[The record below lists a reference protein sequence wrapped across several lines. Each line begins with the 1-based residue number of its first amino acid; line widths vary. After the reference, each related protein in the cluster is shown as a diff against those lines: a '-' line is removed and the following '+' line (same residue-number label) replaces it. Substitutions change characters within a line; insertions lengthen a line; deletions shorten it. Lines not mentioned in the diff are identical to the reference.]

1 MTLTSKS
8 RHRLCSTISWAHL
21 QWCTTPSTIN
31 ILIDVES
38 WSIFWWMVS
47 TWLSD
52 VQSSK
57 KINKS
62 SRNLK
67 IKKWQTTLANI
78 KHVCYSIASIQYSG
92 KFLRWICKWIPKSL
106 NILKTRELFLK
117 SDITSLNRTSKNWT
131 SSDRVEQLQLEENSM
146 QGSWTMKRCQNT
158 QFKMKKS
165 WTSVIISFLD
175 LLECPCC
182 SWSPKIT
189 ASTVTSA
196 SLMNSNR
203 RWEAWD
209 FESPWTTTTLRDRCI
224 RLRIRS
230 QIKYS
235 QMICKPTRRRLW
247 LTKRLI
253 WIVLS
258 G

>member
-52 VQSSK
+52 VQSLK

-67 IKKWQTTLANI
+67 IKKLQATLANI
-78 KHVCYSIASIQYSG
+78 KHVCYSIASIQYLE
-92 KFLRWICKWIPKSL
+92 KFLKWICKWIPKSL

-131 SSDRVEQLQLEENSM
+131 NLDRVELLQQQENST
-146 QGSWTMKRCQNT
+146 QGSWMMRRCQNI

-165 WTSVIISFLD
+165 WTSVITSFLD

-182 SWSPKIT
+182 SWSPRT
-189 ASTVTSA
+189 MASTVTSA

-203 RWEAWD
+203 RWEVWD
-209 FESPWTTTTLRDRCI
+209 CESPWTTTTLRDHYIQLLI
-224 RLRIRS
+224 RF
-230 QIKYS
+230 QIKYC
-235 QMICKPTRRRLW
+235 QMIYKP
-247 LTKRLI
+247 TKRL
-253 WIVLS
+253 L
-258 G
+258 